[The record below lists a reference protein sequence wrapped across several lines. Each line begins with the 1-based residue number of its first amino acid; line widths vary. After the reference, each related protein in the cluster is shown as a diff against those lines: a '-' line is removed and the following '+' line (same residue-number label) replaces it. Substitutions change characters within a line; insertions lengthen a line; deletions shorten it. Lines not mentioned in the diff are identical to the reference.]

1 MNTIKIKDRAER
13 KRLKRA
19 TRKKRAA
26 KPKRTYPRGSKKP
39 KMKKKGPG
47 VAPRR

>member
-1 MNTIKIKDRAER
+1 MNTTKIKDRAER

-19 TRKKRAA
+19 ARKKRAA

-39 KMKKKGPG
+39 KIKKKGPG
-47 VAPRR
+47 VAQRR

>member
-1 MNTIKIKDRAER
+1 MNTTKIKDRAER
-13 KRLKRA
+13 KRLKRTA
-19 TRKKRAA
+19 RKKRAA

-47 VAPRR
+47 VAQRR

>member
-1 MNTIKIKDRAER
+1 MNTTKIKDRAER

-19 TRKKRAA
+19 ARKKHAA

-39 KMKKKGPG
+39 KIKKKGPG
-47 VAPRR
+47 VAQRR

>member
-1 MNTIKIKDRAER
+1 MNTTKNKDRAER

-19 TRKKRAA
+19 ARKKRAA

-39 KMKKKGPG
+39 KIKKKGPG
-47 VAPRR
+47 VAARR